1 YASFKTRITETYWFL
16 EEVLGYVAK
25 NGKNIQS
32 VVATANTESI
42 VGQQL
47 AVREVLVK
55 APELKEVVFVPT
67 LSVRNPYVADR
78 PYRLRPDGN
87 LNRSTEMLPFFGLTE
102 ATETSLAPRVYVIP
116 NTTSTA
122 AATPPAGPPAGG
134 GGVGGGRGGRG
145 GGGGGGGFGGGGGTP
160 TQRMIAG
167 VVDRL
172 EAHGIKYITT
182 DKEMPFTGEQ
192 FKIATNTMVDQTYQG
207 THKARTLTGAWE
219 NSTQTLPVGSI
230 IIPMDQP
237 LARLSF
243 ILFDP
248 RSEDG
253 FMWWNILDAVL
264 GQAQSPTYYPVLRS
278 MNAMRN

>member
-1 YASFKTRITETYWFL
+1 
-16 EEVLGYVAK
+16 V
-25 NGKNIQS
+25 GK
-32 VVATANTESI
+32 
-42 VGQQL
+42 QL
-47 AVREVLVK
+47 AVREVLFK
-55 APELKEVVFVPT
+55 APELKEVVFAPT

-87 LNRSTEMLPFFGLTE
+87 TNRTTEMLPFFGMTE
-102 ATETSLAPRVYVIP
+102 PTETSLAPRVYVIP
-116 NTTSTA
+116 NTASVAAAAPTA
-122 AATPPAGPPAGG
+122 APAGPPGG
-134 GGVGGGRGGRG
+134 GGGGGGGGGRGGR

-160 TQRMIAG
+160 TQRMIAS

-172 EAHGIKYITT
+172 EAHGIRYITT
-182 DKEMPFTGEQ
+182 TAEMPFTGEQ
-192 FKIATNTMVDQTYQG
+192 FKIATNTMVEQPYQG

-219 NSTQTLPVGSI
+219 AANQTLPVGSI

-278 MNAMRN
+278 MNAMGN